1 MQKALDEFET
11 NLETEAKEKKYAS
24 AAAYL
29 EEVVG
34 PGVTVEN
41 YKEFL
46 RQNYLAFTYLEQ
58 MAENKDVTTDEI
70 NAYYAEHEKDY
81 KTQKESKSLVYH
93 VRHILLF
100 PGGTEKK
107 EYTEADWTKG
117 LADAEAMLQQWRDGE
132 ATEESFAEL
141 AKKHSGDSNAADGG
155 LYEALTS
162 GTNFV
167 KEFKDWYMDENR
179 QVGDTG
185 IVKTTYGYHLMY
197 FSGMEEEW
205 VYNIRN
211 QILKDYQDELVKLSV
226 DKHPAQIT
234 YSNVVLGTLNLK

>member
-1 MQKALDEFET
+1 MLPMPVLEKA
-11 NLETEAKEKKYAS
+11 AS
-24 AAAYL
+24 EL
-29 EEVVG
+29 I
-34 PGVTVEN
+34 N
-41 YKEFL
+41 YGESGMSVMEMSH
-46 RQNYLAFTYLEQ
+46 RSA
-58 MAENKDVTTDEI
+58 
-70 NAYYAEHEKDY
+70 DY
-81 KTQKESKSLVYH
+81 EP
-93 VRHILLF
+93 II
-100 PGGTEKK
+100 
-107 EYTEADWTKG
+107 
-117 LADAEAMLQQWRDGE
+117 ADAEAMLQQWRDGE

-167 KEFKDWYMDENR
+167 KEFKDWYLDENR